1 MPQLELNSMVFLMN
15 AMQFRILPLYHNFN
29 HGTLLLRYP
38 LLSNIRG
45 ESADQDCDTLV
56 AKLEAA
62 IRKTRTLIESQITQS
77 DRILMSDR
85 NLDRSSNGNAE
96 IDQNEMKGIWTELRK
111 NTTKYRKEAT
121 IAKPRHY
128 SENKRIWKYPQTWE
142 IISYLLQSSDNEDII
157 NGLYIME
164 YMLKTSKNE
173 NSDDSRFVI
182 ENAKERYA
190 SQLLKLIYPSPQ
202 IRIPQD
208 SFRLLKTMI
217 EENVLSKYSLDA
229 LRIAMEKINN
239 DNEYQDYIQIYVWYF
254 DNAPSNILKDL
265 CDFMYSLTSQEDKL
279 GKRAG
284 DLYNYF
290 IKKI

>member
-1 MPQLELNSMVFLMN
+1 
-15 AMQFRILPLYHNFN
+15 
-29 HGTLLLRYP
+29 
-38 LLSNIRG
+38 
-45 ESADQDCDTLV
+45 
-56 AKLEAA
+56 
-62 IRKTRTLIESQITQS
+62 
-77 DRILMSDR
+77 MSDR

-121 IAKPRHY
+121 IAKLRHY